1 MAIPSINLAV
11 SASQS
16 PSQRILEIAPLC
28 STMTGASTGSFPAS
42 IHLSVDADKQV
53 ILITFDFFHDPR
65 VEQNTYTHDN
75 SAMWNQEVFEVFIS
89 AGAETP
95 MRYLEIELN
104 PNGALFS
111 AWVTNP
117 DGTGSNNLLEF
128 FAGRDAGIQT
138 SVVKGEN
145 SWHGKIIIPLSLL
158 GSLQE
163 HYRLNF
169 FRIVS
174 LQSHDPKSSWSC
186 TAESCAFLAW
196 SPTLSGNT
204 PNFHVPACF
213 GHLILK

>member
-11 SASQS
+11 SASR
-16 PSQRILEIAPLC
+16 SQRTLEIAPLC

-42 IHLSVDADKQV
+42 IHFCVDADKH
-53 ILITFDFFHDPR
+53 IFLITFEFFHDPH
-65 VEQNTYTHDN
+65 VAQNTYTHDN

-117 DGTGSNNLLEF
+117 DGTGRNNVVDF
-128 FAGRDAGIQT
+128 FAGRNAGIQT

-145 SWHGKIIIPLSLL
+145 FWHGKIIIPLSLL

-174 LQSHDPKSSWSC
+174 LQPHDPESSWSC

-196 SPTLSGNT
+196 SPTFSGDV
-204 PNFHVPACF
+204 PNFHIPACF
-213 GHLILK
+213 GHLNLK

>member
-11 SASQS
+11 SASR
-16 PSQRILEIAPLC
+16 SQRTLEIAPLC

-42 IHLSVDADKQV
+42 ILFCVDADKQV
-53 ILITFDFFHDPR
+53 ILITFEFFHDPH

-117 DGTGSNNLLEF
+117 DGTGRNNVVDF
-128 FAGRDAGIQT
+128 FAGRNAGIQT

-145 SWHGKIIIPLSLL
+145 FWHGKIIIPLSLL

-174 LQSHDPKSSWSC
+174 LQPHDPESSWSC

-196 SPTLSGNT
+196 SPTFSGDV
-204 PNFHVPACF
+204 PNFHIPACF
-213 GHLILK
+213 GHLNLK

>member
-1 MAIPSINLAV
+1 M
-11 SASQS
+11 
-16 PSQRILEIAPLC
+16 EIAL
-28 STMTGASTGSFPAS
+28 
-42 IHLSVDADKQV
+42 LNDRY
-53 ILITFDFFHDPR
+53 L
-65 VEQNTYTHDN
+65 EQNTYTDDN

-111 AWVTNP
+111 AWVTNLN
-117 DGTGSNNLLEF
+117 GTGSNNTVDI

-145 SWHGKIIIPLSLL
+145 SWHGKILIPLSLL

-174 LQSHDPKSSWSC
+174 LQSHDPTSSWSC

>member
-1 MAIPSINLAV
+1 LAIPSINLAV
-11 SASQS
+11 SASR
-16 PSQRILEIAPLC
+16 SQRTLEIAPLC

-42 IHLSVDADKQV
+42 ILFCVDADKQV
-53 ILITFDFFHDPR
+53 ILITFEFFHDPH

-75 SAMWNQEVFEVFIS
+75 SALWNQEVFEVFIS

-117 DGTGSNNLLEF
+117 DGTGRNNVVDF
-128 FAGRDAGIQT
+128 FAGRNAGIQT

-145 SWHGKIIIPLSLL
+145 FWHGKIIIPLSLL

-174 LQSHDPKSSWSC
+174 LQPHDPESSWSC

-196 SPTLSGNT
+196 SPTFSGDV
-204 PNFHVPACF
+204 PNFHIPACF
-213 GHLILK
+213 GHLNLK

>member
-11 SASQS
+11 SASR
-16 PSQRILEIAPLC
+16 SQRTLEIAPLC

-42 IHLSVDADKQV
+42 ILFCVDAGKQI
-53 ILITFDFFHDPR
+53 ILITFEFFHDPH

-117 DGTGSNNLLEF
+117 DGTGRNNVVDF
-128 FAGRDAGIQT
+128 FAGRNAGIQT

-145 SWHGKIIIPLSLL
+145 FWHGKIIIPLSLL

-174 LQSHDPKSSWSC
+174 LQPHDPESSWSC

-196 SPTLSGNT
+196 SPTFSGDV
-204 PNFHVPACF
+204 PNFHIPACF
-213 GHLILK
+213 GHLNLK

>member
-1 MAIPSINLAV
+1 MPIPSINLAV
-11 SASQS
+11 SASR
-16 PSQRILEIAPLC
+16 SQRALEIAPLC

-42 IHLSVDADKQV
+42 IHFCVDADKQI
-53 ILITFDFFHDPR
+53 ILITFEFFHDPH
-65 VEQNTYTHDN
+65 VAQNTYTHDN

-117 DGTGSNNLLEF
+117 DGTGRNNVVDF
-128 FAGRDAGIQT
+128 FAGRNAGIQT

-145 SWHGKIIIPLSLL
+145 FWQGKIIIPLSLL

-174 LQSHDPKSSWSC
+174 LQPHDPESSWSC

-196 SPTLSGNT
+196 SPTFSGDV
-204 PNFHVPACF
+204 PNFHIPACF
-213 GHLILK
+213 GHLNLK

>member
-1 MAIPSINLAV
+1 MNKPVNNISVTLSDAIPPKDIGPFSFTT
-11 SASQS
+11 SG
-16 PSQRILEIAPLC
+16 AP
-28 STMTGASTGSFPAS
+28 ANSFPGAVR
-42 IHLSVDADKQV
+42 LSSQKQQVLVVDFELLNDRY
-53 ILITFDFFHDPR
+53 L
-65 VEQNTYTHDN
+65 EQNTYTHDN

-117 DGTGSNNLLEF
+117 DGTGRNNVVDF
-128 FAGRDAGIQT
+128 FAGRNAGIQT

-145 SWHGKIIIPLSLL
+145 FWHGKIIIPLSLL

-174 LQSHDPKSSWSC
+174 LQPHDPESSWSC

-196 SPTLSGNT
+196 SPTFSGDV
-204 PNFHVPACF
+204 PNFHIPACF
-213 GHLILK
+213 GHLNLK

>member
-1 MAIPSINLAV
+1 LAIPSINLAV
-11 SASQS
+11 SASR
-16 PSQRILEIAPLC
+16 SQRTLEIAPLC

-42 IHLSVDADKQV
+42 ILFCVDADKQI
-53 ILITFDFFHDPR
+53 ILITFEFFHDPH

-117 DGTGSNNLLEF
+117 DGTGRNNVVDF
-128 FAGRDAGIQT
+128 FAGRNAGIQT

-145 SWHGKIIIPLSLL
+145 FWHGKIIIPLSLL

-174 LQSHDPKSSWSC
+174 LQPHDPESSWSC

-196 SPTLSGNT
+196 SPTFSGDV
-204 PNFHVPACF
+204 PNFHIPACF
-213 GHLILK
+213 GHLNLK

>member
-1 MAIPSINLAV
+1 
-11 SASQS
+11 
-16 PSQRILEIAPLC
+16 
-28 STMTGASTGSFPAS
+28 MTGASTGSFPAS
-42 IHLSVDADKQV
+42 IHFCVDADKQV
-53 ILITFDFFHDPR
+53 ILITFEFFHDPH

-117 DGTGSNNLLEF
+117 DGTGRNNVVDF
-128 FAGRDAGIQT
+128 FAGRNAGIQT

-145 SWHGKIIIPLSLL
+145 FWHGKIIIPLSLL

-174 LQSHDPKSSWSC
+174 LQPHDPESSWSC

-196 SPTLSGNT
+196 SPTFSGDV
-204 PNFHVPACF
+204 PNFHIPACF
-213 GHLILK
+213 GHLNLK

>member
-1 MAIPSINLAV
+1 LAIPSINLAV
-11 SASQS
+11 SASR
-16 PSQRILEIAPLC
+16 SQRTLEIAPLC

-42 IHLSVDADKQV
+42 ILFCVDADKQV
-53 ILITFDFFHDPR
+53 ILITFEFFHDPH

-117 DGTGSNNLLEF
+117 DGTGRNNVVDF
-128 FAGRDAGIQT
+128 FAGRNAGIQT

-145 SWHGKIIIPLSLL
+145 FWHGKIIIPLSLL

-174 LQSHDPKSSWSC
+174 LQPHDPESSWSC

-196 SPTLSGNT
+196 SPTFSGDV
-204 PNFHVPACF
+204 PNFHIPACF
-213 GHLILK
+213 GHLNLK

>member
-1 MAIPSINLAV
+1 LPIPSINLAV
-11 SASQS
+11 SASR
-16 PSQRILEIAPLC
+16 SQRALEIAPLC
-28 STMTGASTGSFPAS
+28 STMTGGSTGSFPAS
-42 IHLSVDADKQV
+42 IHFCVDADKQI
-53 ILITFDFFHDPR
+53 ILITFEFFHDPH
-65 VEQNTYTHDN
+65 VAQNTYTHDN

-117 DGTGSNNLLEF
+117 DGTGRNNVVDF
-128 FAGRDAGIQT
+128 FAGRNAGIQT

-145 SWHGKIIIPLSLL
+145 FWHGKIIIPLSLL

-174 LQSHDPKSSWSC
+174 LQPHDPESSWSC

-196 SPTLSGNT
+196 SPTFSGDV
-204 PNFHVPACF
+204 PNFHIPACF
-213 GHLILK
+213 GHLNLK

>member
-11 SASQS
+11 SASR
-16 PSQRILEIAPLC
+16 SQRTLEIAPLC

-42 IHLSVDADKQV
+42 IHFCVDADKQI
-53 ILITFDFFHDPR
+53 ILITFEFFHDPH
-65 VEQNTYTHDN
+65 VAQNTYTHDN

-117 DGTGSNNLLEF
+117 DGTGRNNVVDF
-128 FAGRDAGIQT
+128 FAGRNAGIQT

-145 SWHGKIIIPLSLL
+145 FWHGKIIIPLSLL

-174 LQSHDPKSSWSC
+174 LQPHDPESSWSC

-196 SPTLSGNT
+196 SPTFSGDV
-204 PNFHVPACF
+204 PNFHIPACF
-213 GHLILK
+213 GHLNLK

>member
-1 MAIPSINLAV
+1 
-11 SASQS
+11 
-16 PSQRILEIAPLC
+16 
-28 STMTGASTGSFPAS
+28 MTGASTGSFPAS
-42 IHLSVDADKQV
+42 ILFCVDADKQV
-53 ILITFDFFHDPR
+53 ILITFEFFHDPH

-117 DGTGSNNLLEF
+117 DGTGRNNVVDF
-128 FAGRDAGIQT
+128 FAGRNAGIQT

-145 SWHGKIIIPLSLL
+145 FWQGKIIISLSLL

-174 LQSHDPKSSWSC
+174 LQPHDPESSWSC

-196 SPTLSGNT
+196 SPTFSGDV
-204 PNFHVPACF
+204 PNFHIPACF
-213 GHLILK
+213 GHLNLK